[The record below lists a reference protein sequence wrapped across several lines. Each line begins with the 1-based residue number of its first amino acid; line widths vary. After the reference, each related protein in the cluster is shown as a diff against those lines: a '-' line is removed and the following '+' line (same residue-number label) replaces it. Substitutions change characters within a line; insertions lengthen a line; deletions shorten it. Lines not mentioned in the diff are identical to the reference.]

1 MSTRLSNFMGSV
13 VQAALAPHP
22 VDRYLELVDP
32 MITWRDLRAQVIDV
46 RRATD
51 RTVTLT
57 LRPTRQWKGHKS
69 GQFVQLSTVIN
80 GVRHMRCFSP
90 ANAAGGRNDDIELT
104 ITAHDDGF
112 VSRHLREHARPGMVV
127 GLDQAAGDF
136 TLPENPGGSM
146 VFISGGSGI
155 TPVLSMLRTLVAQNY
170 QGAMTFVHYARSA
183 DDVAYASELSNLA
196 ALYPNLDLRLHYT
209 RGASPDHFTGE
220 HVADVTTGDT
230 QIFVC
235 GPASLMTA
243 VREHCEAAG
252 LGDRLHSEAF
262 SLATAPVID
271 PNEPTTGELSFTS
284 SGITAANDGRTILD
298 QAEAAGLSPESGCRM
313 GICFS
318 CTKVKKSG
326 CTRNILTGETDSEA
340 DKHIQLCVNTPVGD
354 VEIEV

>member
-1 MSTRLSNFMGSV
+1 MSTRLSTLVGSV
-13 VQAALAPHP
+13 VQAALTPHP

-32 MITWRDLRAQVIDV
+32 MITWRDLRAEIVGV
-46 RRATD
+46 RRTAD

-57 LRPTRQWKGHKS
+57 LRPTRQWKGHEA

-80 GVRHMRCFSP
+80 GVRHSRCFSP
-90 ANAAGGRNDDIELT
+90 ANAAGDKHDNIELT
-104 ITAHDDGF
+104 ITAHDGGF
-112 VSRHLREHARPGMVV
+112 VSRHLFEHAREGMVV

-136 TLPENPGGSM
+136 KLPADPGAEV

-183 DDVAYASELSNLA
+183 EDVAYATELQNLA
-196 ALYPNLDLRLHYT
+196 ALNPNLDLRLHYT

-220 HVADVTTGDT
+220 HIADVVTPDA
-230 QIFVC
+230 QLFLC
-235 GPASLMTA
+235 GPSSLMDA
-243 VREHCEAAG
+243 VRSYATDAG
-252 LGDRLHSEAF
+252 IDDRLHSEAF
-262 SLATAPVID
+262 TVTVPEID
-271 PNEPTTGELSFTS
+271 PNEPVTGSVVFTDSGVTTE
-284 SGITAANDGRTILD
+284 NDGRTILD
-298 QAEAAGLSPESGCRM
+298 QAESAGLSPESGCRM

-340 DKHIQLCVNTPVGD
+340 DTHIQLCINTAVGD